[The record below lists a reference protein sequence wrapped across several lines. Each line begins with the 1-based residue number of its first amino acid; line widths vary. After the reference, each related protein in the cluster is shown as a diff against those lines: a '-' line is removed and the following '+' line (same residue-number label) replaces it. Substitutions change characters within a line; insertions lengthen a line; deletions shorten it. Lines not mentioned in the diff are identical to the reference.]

1 LSAELVDRI
10 IAYVNDEIITLSE
23 LNEKTEA
30 FVEARKQNPFLRDQ
44 DQAIETIRRTILE
57 NLINDRLASQEISR
71 LKISVSDSEVNET
84 VERIKQ
90 ENRFTQE
97 TLEEMLRKEGKTLD
111 DLRLTIR
118 KDLEQSMLIN
128 QEVRRK
134 IVITDEQVEAYYQS
148 HLQEFQGKQ
157 RWRLYDIY
165 LPFPA
170 ESSRA
175 QMARLHADA
184 EQIQRQLLQGA
195 DFATMAK
202 RYSRGPAAEEGG
214 DLGFFSKGELD
225 PVLEKAIEELQPGE
239 ISPVITTNTGLH
251 LIKIT
256 DVENTATT
264 SLAEV
269 QETISRQLY
278 QEEINSRYAE
288 WLQGLRERSYVKV
301 VY

>member
-1 LSAELVDRI
+1 VDRI

-23 LNEKTEA
+23 LNEKTKA

-44 DQAIETIRRTILE
+44 NQSLETIRRTILD

-71 LKISVSDSEVNET
+71 LKISVSDSDVNET
-84 VERIKQ
+84 IERIKQ

-97 TLEEMLRKEGKTLD
+97 ALEAMLRKEGKTLE
-111 DLRLTIR
+111 DLRQNIR

-148 HLQEFQGKQ
+148 HLQEFQGRE
-157 RWRLYDIY
+157 RWRLHDIF

-170 ESSRA
+170 ESSRE
-175 QMARLHADA
+175 QRARLHAGA
-184 EQIQRQLLQGA
+184 EQIYRQLLQGA

-225 PVLEKAIEELQPGE
+225 PVLEKAIQALQSGE
-239 ISPVITTNTGLH
+239 ISPVITTNMGLH

-256 DVENTATT
+256 DVETTAAT

-269 QETISRQLY
+269 QETIRRQLY
-278 QEEINSRYAE
+278 QEEINSKYKE